1 MSRLR
6 EEETGAMS
14 RLREEETG
22 AMSRLREEET
32 GAMRQARLMKARS
45 WRRVGRRVAVLSAS
59 ALILTSCGQWRGVAN
74 VPLPGGPGTE
84 SGSTTL
90 YVQMPETLAL
100 NANSRVRVRDVFVG
114 RVRKIELI
122 NWVPTLTVD
131 LEPGIVL
138 PKNTLAKIGQT
149 SLLGSQH
156 VELNPPEH
164 PSAEKLRNGDTIPL
178 AQSSAY
184 PTIERTL
191 AGISGI
197 LTGGGIPNIETIQTE
212 VFNILNGRADQIR
225 DFLGRLD
232 TFTNELNQ
240 QRHDITRAID
250 STNRLLNIVA
260 ARNDTLDRVLTEF
273 PPLIQHFADT
283 RELFADAVT
292 ALGRLSAAADDTLS
306 NSNAN
311 LHTNLQNLQRPLKQL
326 ARSAPYLVEALKLI
340 LTVPFNIENIPK
352 AVRGDYINVSLTI
365 DLTLSSVDNAFLSG
379 TGVSGMLRALE
390 QAWGRDPATMIPD
403 VRFTPNPHDAPG
415 GPLVERGE

>member
-1 MSRLR
+1 MRLLK
-6 EEETGAMS
+6 GFPK
-14 RLREEETG
+14 
-22 AMSRLREEET
+22 
-32 GAMRQARLMKARS
+32 MRN
-45 WRRVGRRVAVLSAS
+45 WTRVGRRTA
-59 ALILTSCGQWRGVAN
+59 ALAAAALVLTSCGQWRGVAN

-84 SGSTTL
+84 SGSMTL

-131 LEPGIVL
+131 IKPGIEL

-156 VELNPPEH
+156 VELNPPEN
-164 PSAEKLRNGDTIPL
+164 PSSEMLRNGDTIPL

-197 LTGGGIPNIETIQTE
+197 LTGGGIPNIEVIQTE

-225 DFLGRLD
+225 EFLNRLD
-232 TFTNELNQ
+232 TFTDELNQ
-240 QRHDITRAID
+240 QREEITRAID
-250 STNRLLNIVA
+250 STNRLLNIVSQ
-260 ARNDTLDRVLTEF
+260 RNETLDRVLTEF
-273 PPLIQHFADT
+273 PPLIQHFAET
-283 RELFADAVT
+283 RDLFADAVT
-292 ALGRLSAAADDTLS
+292 ALGRLSAAADETLS
-306 NSNAN
+306 GSKAN

-326 ARSAPYLVEALKLI
+326 GRAAPYLVGALKLI
-340 LTVPFNIENIPK
+340 LTVPFNIDNIPK
-352 AVRGDYINVSLTI
+352 AIRGDYINVSLKL

-379 TGVSGMLRALE
+379 TGLSGMLRALE